1 MEPVRPGLREM
12 EPLAPPPVPGLRPHI
27 VAAQPREGSNLSLLE
42 HLVRAMKTERL
53 GLAFLPVSTIRLLR
67 VHEIACGP
75 VVRGWPS
82 LVKGAGL
89 RILSRRGSQV
99 QILPH
104 ASCRDGARSL
114 PPRSIPGHRKQER
127 AESRQVAGA

>member
-1 MEPVRPGLREM
+1 MES
-12 EPLAPPPVPGLRPHI
+12 LAPPPVPGFRPCVI
-27 VAAQPREGSNLSLLE
+27 AAQSREGSHIPFFE
-42 HLVRAMKTERL
+42 HVVRAMKPERL
-53 GLAFLPVSTIRLLR
+53 GLAFLPASTIRLLR

-104 ASCRDGARSL
+104 ASCRIGKGALLAGSIRRDSRSL
-114 PPRSIPGHRKQER
+114 RARPPH
-127 AESRQVAGA
+127 V

>member
-1 MEPVRPGLREM
+1 
-12 EPLAPPPVPGLRPHI
+12 
-27 VAAQPREGSNLSLLE
+27 
-42 HLVRAMKTERL
+42 MKTERL
-53 GLAFLPVSTIRLLR
+53 GLAFLPASTIRLLR

-104 ASCRDGARSL
+104 ASFPRPAR
-114 PPRSIPGHRKQER
+114 R
-127 AESRQVAGA
+127 AEMGVPLEPDRTRGRTFLYSDYLNLKWAGGDRRTIVGHGVYLGAKLS

>member
-1 MEPVRPGLREM
+1 M

-89 RILSRRGSQV
+89 RILSRRGSPV

-104 ASCRDGARSL
+104 ASFLNRKGSL
-114 PPRSIPGHRKQER
+114 LPRPIRLNRHS
-127 AESRQVAGA
+127 